1 LGTTANYWESV
12 TDQDTV
18 SVVIP
23 YYRALNTI
31 ARAVRS
37 VLVQTIRPYE
47 ILVVDDGSTDDPA
60 AALEEFGSAV
70 TLIRKPNGGTASARN
85 WGIEQAHGKWIAFLD
100 ADDYWEPFKLERQ
113 LAFSDGVGLLGGR
126 WFAESPGKP
135 RCVAEVPDIEFFGRM
150 LKPLG
155 SEAFRIAMNVWTGV
169 LLVRRSALGDQRFV
183 SGLEPAEDRELWIR
197 LAASTTVYLIPE
209 QLATYVQYENSLSN
223 SDADRDCDSMLKV
236 VHRHAALLGAKGVRE
251 QEAGIYRRWA
261 GSHLARR
268 KARFAII
275 PAARRLAIQPT
286 SGHAWWIMAKALG
299 QSILQNTFSSVFKNR
314 SGARNATMME
324 DD

>member
-1 LGTTANYWESV
+1 MGEPGNCRENATY
-12 TDQDTV
+12 QDTV

-23 YYRALNTI
+23 YFGARHTI

-37 VLVQTIRPYE
+37 VLGQTIRPSE
-47 ILVVDDGSTDDPA
+47 ILVVDDGSPDDPV

-70 TLIRKPNGGTASARN
+70 TLIRKPNGGVASARN
-85 WGIEQAHGKWIAFLD
+85 LGIEKSHGNWIAFLD

-113 LAFSDGVGLLGGR
+113 LAIPDGVGLVGGG
-126 WFAESPGKP
+126 WFTEYPGKP
-135 RCVAEVPDIEFFGRM
+135 RRVAEVSDPALFGKL
-150 LKPLG
+150 LKPRG
-155 SEAFRIAMNVWTGV
+155 SEAFRIAMNVWTSV
-169 LLVRRSALGDQRFV
+169 LLVRRSALRDQRFV

-236 VHRHAALLGAKGVRE
+236 VHLHAALLGSKGVRK
-251 QEAGIYRRWA
+251 QEADIYRRLA
-261 GSHLARR
+261 GSHLSRG
-268 KARFAII
+268 KARCAII
-275 PAARRLAIQPT
+275 PAARRLAIQPI
-286 SGHAWWIMAKALG
+286 SAHAWWIMAKALG
-299 QSILQNTFSSVFKNR
+299 QSTLQNPFSSVFKDR
-314 SGARNATMME
+314 SVERNAALLE